1 MSRQPRQQLHREV
14 FNCTGCSDFTCV
26 THTTALSFQQDF
38 EDDWQLWTVRHSL
51 GPKCNCGDA
60 FDPYIRAGGSDHA
73 GNVRCKT
80 CKKIMRGGVIPFF
93 TGTKLPLV
101 ALFGILYGTLH
112 GHSQKFIQLASYGRP
127 GSRPPRVPSNAV
139 PCMQD
144 KGTRGHQL
152 PEGEAPSHTSTGAST
167 DSRPRCH
174 PQAASYAARRLK
186 NFFFPS
192 TQNRNI

>member
-1 MSRQPRQQLHREV
+1 MRH
-14 FNCTGCSDFTCV
+14 

-73 GNVRCKT
+73 GKVRCKT

-112 GHSQKFIQLASYGRP
+112 GHSQKFIQELTCVAWPATVVLVVG
-127 GSRPPRVPSNAV
+127 PRV
-139 PCMQD
+139 
-144 KGTRGHQL
+144 
-152 PEGEAPSHTSTGAST
+152 TS
-167 DSRPRCH
+167 
-174 PQAASYAARRLK
+174 AASAL
-186 NFFFPS
+186 
-192 TQNRNI
+192 